1 MIFENLIKKI
11 LVKSFITVILNYRDV
26 ITLKKITK
34 KVKTKGKTKTMKKTE
49 LLNLLNEQAKQPNT
63 KTTRQHIIKVVT
75 NLVKKHIKDNADI
88 QGISTTRNAK
98 GVNLGDVVEII
109 TKSIYKNELVKDSK
123 DYDLTD
129 NGEKVEVKFT
139 TSDAYAHKINP
150 EQKVAYYLIIAYTQS
165 EGGIVFK
172 VPFAERD
179 KIKVNNQGRVIT
191 NQLARFQDNNLTNRV
206 FH

>member
-1 MIFENLIKKI
+1 MIFDNLIKKI

-34 KVKTKGKTKTMKKTE
+34 KVKTKGKTKTMKKIE

-63 KTTRQHIIKVVT
+63 KTTRQQIIKVVA

-191 NQLARFQDNNLTNRV
+191 NQLARFQDNNLTKRV

>member
-1 MIFENLIKKI
+1 MKKI
-11 LVKSFITVILNYRDV
+11 
-26 ITLKKITK
+26 
-34 KVKTKGKTKTMKKTE
+34 E

-63 KTTRQHIIKVVT
+63 KTTRQQIIKVVA

-206 FH
+206 FHWNTLSLTKEGIKYEK

>member
-1 MIFENLIKKI
+1 
-11 LVKSFITVILNYRDV
+11 
-26 ITLKKITK
+26 
-34 KVKTKGKTKTMKKTE
+34 MKKNE
-49 LLNLLNEQAKQPNT
+49 LLNLLNEQAKQPGT

-75 NLVKKHIKDNADI
+75 HLVEKHIKNNADI
-88 QGISTTRNAK
+88 QGINPPRKAK
-98 GVNLGDVVEII
+98 GVNLGEVVEII
-109 TKSIYKNELVKDSK
+109 TKSIYKNELVKDNK

-139 TSDAYAHKINP
+139 TSDAYAHRINQ

-179 KIKVNNQGRVIT
+179 NIKTNNQGRVIT
-191 NQLARFQDNNLTNRV
+191 NQLARFQDKELTKRV

>member
-1 MIFENLIKKI
+1 
-11 LVKSFITVILNYRDV
+11 
-26 ITLKKITK
+26 
-34 KVKTKGKTKTMKKTE
+34 MKKTE

-63 KTTRQHIIKVVT
+63 KTTRQQIIKVVA

-88 QGISTTRNAK
+88 QGINPTRNAK
-98 GVNLGDVVEII
+98 GVNLGEVVEII

-139 TSDAYAHKINP
+139 TSDAYAHKINQ

-165 EGGIVFK
+165 EGGMVFK

-179 KIKVNNQGRVIT
+179 KIKVNKQGRVIT
-191 NQLARFQDNNLTNRV
+191 NQLARFQDDNLTKRV
-206 FH
+206 FHWNTLSLTKEGTKLWKIKLL

>member
-1 MIFENLIKKI
+1 
-11 LVKSFITVILNYRDV
+11 
-26 ITLKKITK
+26 
-34 KVKTKGKTKTMKKTE
+34 MKKTE

-63 KTTRQHIIKVVT
+63 KTTRQQIIKVVA

-88 QGISTTRNAK
+88 QGIYQTRKEK

-109 TKSIYKNELVKDSK
+109 TKSIYKNELVKSKK

-150 EQKVAYYLIIAYTQS
+150 NQKVAYYLIIAYTPS
-165 EGGIVFK
+165 DGRIVFK
-172 VPFAERD
+172 VPFAE
-179 KIKVNNQGRVIT
+179 KGNIKTNKQGRVIT
-191 NQLARFQDNNLTNRV
+191 NQLAKYQDKELTKRV

>member
-1 MIFENLIKKI
+1 
-11 LVKSFITVILNYRDV
+11 
-26 ITLKKITK
+26 
-34 KVKTKGKTKTMKKTE
+34 MKKNE

-63 KTTRQHIIKVVT
+63 KTTRQQIIKVVAH
-75 NLVKKHIKDNADI
+75 LVEKHIKDNADI
-88 QGISTTRNAK
+88 QGISTTRNAN

-109 TKSIYKNELVKDSK
+109 AKSIYKNELVKDSK

-139 TSDAYAHKINP
+139 TSDAYAHRINQ

-165 EGGIVFK
+165 EGGTVFK
-172 VPFAERD
+172 IPFAERD
-179 KIKVNNQGRVIT
+179 NIKTNNQGRVIT
-191 NQLARFQDNNLTNRV
+191 NQLAKYQDKELTKRV

>member
-1 MIFENLIKKI
+1 
-11 LVKSFITVILNYRDV
+11 
-26 ITLKKITK
+26 
-34 KVKTKGKTKTMKKTE
+34 MKKTE
-49 LLNLLNEQAKQPNT
+49 LLNLLNKQAKEPTT
-63 KTTRQHIIKVVT
+63 KTTRQQIIKVVA

-88 QGISTTRNAK
+88 QGINPTRNEK
-98 GVNLGDVVEII
+98 GVNLGEVVEII

-139 TSDAYAHKINP
+139 TSDAYAHRINP
-150 EQKVAYYLIIAYTQS
+150 DQKVAYYLIIAYTQS

-191 NQLARFQDNNLTNRV
+191 NQLARFQDNNLTKRV
-206 FH
+206 FHWNTLSLTKWKDKVWKIKLLLKKMSTTQSRYTKGE